1 MMRTLAWVAAASLL
15 LAASAAS
22 AGPPYATDDPEP
34 VAHRQ
39 WELYLASQHA
49 RDKEAWSGTAPHF
62 EANSFRCGSR
72 RRSALG
78 RRTAAPEPGSISAI
92 AIGIGGASAGRCSG
106 ESSDGWRSGW
116 RSSTRPPGRVAERAT
131 HGSTSAPSSIC
142 RRRTT
147 SCSRRGAAWTDR
159 PYSKATWRGSSRSDQ
174 EGRQR
179 ATAVAGYSHARNRC
193 QRHATR
199 GPSRSKEVLVSL
211 ASLASDAANVV
222 TGAPSTPAM
231 TTSTRS
237 RARVDGDDRM
247 STSSSR
253 RL

>member
-1 MMRTLAWVAAASLL
+1 MTLAV
-15 LAASAAS
+15 
-22 AGPPYATDDPEP
+22 
-34 VAHRQ
+34 Q
-39 WELYLASQHA
+39 
-49 RDKEAWSGTAPHF
+49 
-62 EANSFRCGSR
+62 
-72 RRSALG
+72 RRSASRHIAWRNGALSVAWPAIRPLCPRWQRYGVGRQGVDCGGGAGAWIDLG
-78 RRTAAPEPGSISAI
+78 DRDRHWWSFGWQVQRRVFGWL
-92 AIGIGGASAGRCSG
+92 AIGVEIFHQNRRARGGASDTRFNVGAVVDLSETHHLLLSSGRSL
-106 ESSDGWRSGW
+106 DGPTLFQSY
-116 RSSTRPPGRVAERAT
+116 VA
-131 HGSTSAPSSIC
+131 
-142 RRRTT
+142 
-147 SCSRRGAAWTDR
+147 
-159 PYSKATWRGSSRSDQ
+159 SRSDQ